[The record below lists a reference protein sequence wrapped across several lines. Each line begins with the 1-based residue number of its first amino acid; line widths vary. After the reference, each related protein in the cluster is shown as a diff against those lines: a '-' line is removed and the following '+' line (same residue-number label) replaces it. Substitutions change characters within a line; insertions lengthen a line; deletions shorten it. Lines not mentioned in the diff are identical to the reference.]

1 MHKLPIVPS
10 YTFFPQ
16 NQICYEISRIPPPP
30 PLSVVASPYS
40 QVVSVST
47 QRHAPNAPLRI
58 QINSRDTVVSKSG
71 ANLIYFFD
79 LIIFQTERLHLE
91 KVQIKFGA
99 QDSFTWR
106 SIPSGCSRWSQR
118 SDVRSQKTSPDVT
131 NKPFIR
137 YTIKLSKKKRHL
149 VIPGRQSYFHNTP
162 LRRQGIAS
170 GRFLT
175 SGTSGS

>member
-16 NQICYEISRIPPPP
+16 NQICYEISRIRPPHPFSCSIAIQSGGIRIDTTP
-30 PLSVVASPYS
+30 RSKRTPAHTNKQSRHRGFKIGGKSDLFLRSDNLSDRAPALRKSP
-40 QVVSVST
+40 
-47 QRHAPNAPLRI
+47 N
-58 QINSRDTVVSKSG
+58 QIWCS
-71 ANLIYFFD
+71 
-79 LIIFQTERLHLE
+79 
-91 KVQIKFGA
+91 
-99 QDSFTWR
+99 DSFTWR
-106 SIPSGCSRWSQR
+106 SIRSCCSRWSQR

-149 VIPGRQSYFHNTP
+149 VIPGRRSYFHNTP
-162 LRRQGIAS
+162 LRHQGIAS